1 MKIVALSGFSKSG
14 KDTAYAFLDHS
25 KRYVRVAFADPL
37 KQDVSG
43 CVVALLNHVPG
54 FDLSIPEQKD
64 KFRPM
69 WVLWSKVSKLFDPM
83 IWVKRAA
90 ETIYAQRED
99 AIIVVTDVRYDFE
112 VDFIQSLGGR
122 VFYIDRP
129 GVGPANEEEF
139 ISFFDIF
146 TAFPEI
152 TSDPIYNDGTKE
164 QLGAALQERIECMKI

>member
-1 MKIVALSGFSKSG
+1 MTRSCSVCGAVKSGAEADVNRQLAFAIPPALSSQVTLVVDEPEANVEFP
-14 KDTAYAFLDHS
+14 TA
-25 KRYVRVAFADPL
+25 VAFHS
-37 KQDVSG
+37 VTTGGETRVEGTIGSG
-43 CVVALLNHVPG
+43 ERVEL
-54 FDLSIPEQKD
+54 
-64 KFRPM
+64 
-69 WVLWSKVSKLFDPM
+69 LWSPR
-83 IWVKRAA
+83 VKRAA

-99 AIIVVTDVRYDFE
+99 AIIVLTDVRYDFE